1 MSAMGMTVGCAA
13 AASVV
18 SLLAGCAKSDAPLA
32 TNGATQVVASNDNS
46 DATPTHRA
54 ETTSNARRLCESAL
68 PGTDLI
74 GWAAATVA
82 QFRAYHYGGPTPTV
96 PLAQVFPELPGNAG
110 GAWCATVDGTS
121 STHWWAVVAGRPAAS
136 LITINGPGEGVHRG
150 PLSGPPQ
157 IP

>member
-1 MSAMGMTVGCAA
+1 MNAMGRTVGCAA

-18 SLLAGCAKSDAPLA
+18 ALLAGCAKSDTPHA
-32 TNGATQVVASNDNS
+32 TNSTTQVPASSHRS
-46 DATPTHRA
+46 DATHPA
-54 ETTSNARRLCESAL
+54 ETSGDPRHLCENAL
-68 PGTDLI
+68 PGADVLS
-74 GWAAATVA
+74 WASATVA
-82 QFRAYHYGGPTPTV
+82 QFRGYQYGGPRPTV
-96 PLAQVFPELPGNAG
+96 PLAQVFPDLPGDVR
-110 GAWCATVDGTS
+110 GAWCATGDTTS